1 MTLNPMYLK
10 NISTL
15 LSRLAEEAAG
25 QIDLNAAGFR
35 IALVAVHWPDFRRD
49 VPCRLLGYNCEA

>member
-1 MTLNPMYLK
+1 MYLK

-25 QIDLNAAGFR
+25 QIHLNAAGFR